1 MRLTST
7 IAALLMTTTSVF
19 AQGLTDAERTD
30 FRAEVRAYLLEN
42 PEVLMEAIAVLE
54 SRQAEAE
61 TTRDERL
68 ATLNADALVND
79 GFSYE
84 GGNLDGDITIVEFID
99 YRCSFCR
106 RAHPEVAELI
116 SSDGNIRIITKEFP
130 ILGEQSVLASQF
142 AVATKIVAGDAAYKQ
157 VSDALMN
164 LRSDVTPASLSSL
177 ASAFDLDADAIF
189 AEMESPAVQQVLANN
204 RALGE
209 RMQISGTPTFVF
221 SDQMVRGYVDLTQM
235 RAIVEAERAD
245 G

>member
-106 RAHPEVAELI
+106 
-116 SSDGNIRIITKEFP
+116 
-130 ILGEQSVLASQF
+130 
-142 AVATKIVAGDAAYKQ
+142 
-157 VSDALMN
+157 
-164 LRSDVTPASLSSL
+164 LS
-177 ASAFDLDADAIF
+177 
-189 AEMESPAVQQVLANN
+189 
-204 RALGE
+204 
-209 RMQISGTPTFVF
+209 
-221 SDQMVRGYVDLTQM
+221 YW
-235 RAIVEAERAD
+235 
-245 G
+245 